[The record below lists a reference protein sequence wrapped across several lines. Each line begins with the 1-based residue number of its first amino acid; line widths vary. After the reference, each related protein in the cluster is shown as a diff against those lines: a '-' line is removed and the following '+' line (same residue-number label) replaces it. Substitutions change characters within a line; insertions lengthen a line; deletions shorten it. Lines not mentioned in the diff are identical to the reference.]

1 MEMNST
7 HKLKGI
13 YWGIDLKKKH
23 PILVNIT
30 SGIFK
35 TLMHTEVESVKW
47 KS

>member
-13 YWGIDLKKKH
+13 YCEIDWKKKH
-23 PILVNIT
+23 SISVHIT

-35 TLMHTEVESVKW
+35 TLMHTEVESVR
-47 KS
+47 